1 MSPIERSSIGAAP
14 RLLIGLDVDGTVIRL
29 DETIADPVR
38 KQVERL
44 QRLGHEV
51 TLATGRSW
59 ETAAPILD
67 KLGLS
72 PEFVVCANGALTM
85 QRDAAEPSGY
95 RREWVETFDPTEVL
109 RTIRGHL
116 PRGSYMVEDA
126 TGFRRY
132 TEGMTEWELSN
143 AEQVDFDQLGG
154 FPASRVVVV
163 APELDNDEF
172 LEIVRGMGLHQVSY
186 SIGWT
191 AWLDIA
197 PMGVNKGTALAR
209 VRDELGIPGP
219 DVLVAGDGRN
229 DLEMFGWAVAGG
241 GRAFA
246 MGQAPDELKA
256 IASAVTGTVDEDGLA
271 AVLARIEG

>member
-1 MSPIERSSIGAAP
+1 MEPQR
-14 RLLIGLDVDGTVIRL
+14 RLLIGLDVDGTLIRM
-29 DETIADPVR
+29 DETISPAVHE
-38 KQVERL
+38 QVERL

-59 ETAAPILD
+59 ETAAPILER
-67 KLGLS
+67 LGLT

-126 TGFRRY
+126 MGFRRY
-132 TEGMTEWELSN
+132 TEGMDNWELSN
-143 AEQVDFDQLGG
+143 AEQVDFDQLAG
-154 FPASRVVVV
+154 FPATRVVVV
-163 APELDNDEF
+163 APELGNDEF
-172 LEIVRGMGLHQVSY
+172 LEIVRSMGLNEVSY

-197 PMGVNKGTALAR
+197 PMGVNKGTALER
-209 VRDELGIPGP
+209 VRDELRMPGS

-229 DLEMFGWAVAGG
+229 DLEMFEWAVAGG
-241 GRAFA
+241 GRAVA

-256 IASAVTGTVDEDGLA
+256 IASEVTATVDEDGLA
-271 AVLARIEG
+271 QVLRQI

>member
-1 MSPIERSSIGAAP
+1 MR
-14 RLLIGLDVDGTVIRL
+14 RLLVGLDVDGTLIGF
-29 DETIADPVR
+29 DESISDAVR
-38 KQVERL
+38 EQVARV

-59 ETAAPILD
+59 ETAAPILNR
-67 KLGLS
+67 LGLA
-72 PEFVVCANGALTM
+72 PEYVVCANGALIM

-95 RREWVETFDPTEVL
+95 RREWVETFDPSEVL
-109 RTIRGHL
+109 ETIKGYL

-132 TEGMTEWELSN
+132 TEGMSDWDLSN
-143 AEQVDFDQLGG
+143 AEQVDFEQLAG

-163 APELDNDEF
+163 APELDTDEF
-172 LEIVRGMGLHQVSY
+172 GEMVHRMGLNKVSY
-186 SIGWT
+186 AVGWT

-197 PMGVNKGTALAR
+197 PMGVNKGTALER
-209 VRDELGIPGP
+209 VREELGMPRA

-229 DLEMFGWAVAGG
+229 DLEMFEWAVAGG
-241 GRAFA
+241 GRAVA

-256 IASAVTGTVDEDGLA
+256 LASAVTGTVQEDGLA
-271 AVLARIEG
+271 VVLAEL

>member
-1 MSPIERSSIGAAP
+1 VGAPAAP
-14 RLLIGLDVDGTVIRL
+14 ERRLLIGLDVDGTLIRM
-29 DETIADPVR
+29 DETISPAVR
-38 KQVERL
+38 EQVDRV

-59 ETAAPILD
+59 ETAAPILEQ
-67 KLGLS
+67 LGLE
-72 PEFVVCANGALTM
+72 PEYVVCANGALVM
-85 QRDAAEPSGY
+85 QQDASEPSGY
-95 RREWVETFDPTEVL
+95 RREWVETFDPSEVL

-143 AEQVDFDQLGG
+143 AEQVDFEQLAG

-163 APELDNDEF
+163 APELDTDAF
-172 LEIVRGMGLHQVSY
+172 LDVVRDMGLNKVSY

-209 VRDELGIPGP
+209 VRDELGIPGA

-229 DLEMFGWAVAGG
+229 DLEMFEWAVGGG
-241 GRAFA
+241 GRAVA
-246 MGQAPDELKA
+246 MGQAPEELKA
-256 IASAVTGTVDEDGLA
+256 VASEVTGTVDEDGLA
-271 AVLARIEG
+271 TVLAAL